1 MAIKE
6 VILKSL
12 DDLQKP
18 SNNKTIYTKITLL
31 IEHTKQDIVI
41 SVNQSL
47 TLLYWHIG
55 KQIDDEILQN
65 SRADYGKE
73 ILQTLSAKLSNE
85 YGRGYT
91 KRNLENMIRFSKVF
105 NDYEIVHSLSA
116 KLTWTHFKTIIY
128 IDDKLKRDFY
138 IGMIKLDK
146 WSTRVLKDRIDSQ
159 LYERTALSK
168 NSDEL
173 IEYEIDKL
181 HCGEVSPNIIL
192 KDPYILDFL
201 ELKDRYLEKDLED
214 AILRDIEN
222 FILELGSGFSFIARQ
237 KVLQIDDEDF
247 KIDLLL
253 YNRKLKRLIAIE
265 LKLGKF
271 KASYKG
277 QMELYLRWLEK
288 YEKEEDENS
297 PIGIILCADK
307 QSEQIE
313 LLELD
318 KSNIHVAQYLT
329 VLPEKKLLEA
339 KLHKVIQKAKERYNN
354 KEVTA

>member
-1 MAIKE
+1 MQGTNENNIYQDVK
-6 VILKSL
+6 ILI
-12 DDLQKP
+12 DQ
-18 SNNKTIYTKITLL
+18 
-31 IEHTKQDIVI
+31 TKQNVAIT
-41 SVNQSL
+41 VNSAL
-47 TLLYWHIG
+47 TLLYWKIG
-55 KQIDDEILQN
+55 KHINDEVLKN

-73 ILQTLSAKLSNE
+73 IVQILSGQLTKE
-85 YGRGYT
+85 YGKGYSQ
-91 KRNLENMIRFSKVF
+91 RNLADMIKFSQIFSDF
-105 NDYEIVHSLSA
+105 NILQALTA

-128 IDDKLKRDFY
+128 IDDELKREFY
-138 IGMIKLDK
+138 IGMIKLDR
-146 WSTRVLKDRIDSQ
+146 WSTRTLKDRIDSQ

-168 NSDEL
+168 KPDEL
-173 IEYEIDKL
+173 ISYEIEKL
-181 HCGEVSPNIIL
+181 HEGAISPNIVL

-201 ELKDRYLEKDLED
+201 ELNDRYLEKDLED
-214 AILRDIEN
+214 AILRDIEH

-237 KVLQIDDEDF
+237 KVIQIDDEDY
-247 KIDLLL
+247 KIDLLF
-253 YNRKLKRLIAIE
+253 YNRKLKRLIALE

-288 YEKEEDENS
+288 YEKEEGENS

-329 VLPEKKLLEA
+329 VLPKQEILQKKLHQVIRNA
-339 KLHKVIQKAKERYNN
+339 KARLVNKQKGSL
-354 KEVTA
+354 